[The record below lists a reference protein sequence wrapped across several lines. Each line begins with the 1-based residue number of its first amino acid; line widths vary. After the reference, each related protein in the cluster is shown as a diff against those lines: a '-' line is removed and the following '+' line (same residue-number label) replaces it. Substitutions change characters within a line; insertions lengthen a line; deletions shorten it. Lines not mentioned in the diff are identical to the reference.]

1 MISFKEYLGEYRKA
15 PLGSE
20 FSQFELQHFMADE
33 DNLKQLR
40 VISKVDNQVVFT
52 YEYSFDNNNKVF
64 ILTAKEDLFKI
75 FGYLFITKKGKYWQS
90 SGTAIFDPYK
100 RRGLGID
107 MYLNVINSGYQLI
120 NGNELSTSSEAVWL
134 KLKDLTK
141 VNVINLKTDEIEE
154 WSNKPS
160 KDISSETWFWITEL
174 KEEVR
179 IPSDIYEDIRYKT
192 FLRNKPFKYQFGI
205 FCERYLEEGEF

>member
-20 FSQFELQHFMADE
+20 FSKFQLQHFMVDE

-52 YEYSFDNNNKVF
+52 FEYSFDLNNKVF
-64 ILTAKEDLFKI
+64 ILTAKEDLSNV
-75 FGYLFITKKGKYWQS
+75 FGYLFVTKKGKYWQS
-90 SGTAIFDPYK
+90 MGTAIFDPYK
-100 RRGLGID
+100 RRGLGLD
-107 MYLNVINSGYQLI
+107 LYQNVINSSYQLI
-120 NGNELSTSSEAVWL
+120 NGDDLSDSSEALWL
-134 KLKDLTK
+134 KLKDK
-141 VNVINLKTDEIEE
+141 MQISVINIQTDEIED
-154 WSNKPS
+154 WSDKPS
-160 KDISSETWFWITEL
+160 KDISNEKWYWITEL

-192 FLRNKPFKYQFGI
+192 FLRNRPFKYQTGI
-205 FCERYLEEGEF
+205 FCERYLEEGEY